1 MFIRCGVTG
10 GLISVVARLKRV
22 PALTLAH
29 DSEGPS
35 LTRVSA
41 LFDASHGQD
50 HWSQTGF
57 PSRELHTNFSGMATF
72 LARRGVRASINQQ
85 EICREVLAAAHLLV
99 LPPATGA
106 YDAARERWRPQRGSL
121 LRPDEVAEILGFLRD
136 GGRLL
141 AFGYRFGDSFT
152 RTNLNHLFGPL
163 GCLLNDDAVIDLR
176 SLRSVHPLQS
186 QFSTPTDC
194 LPLTWSRHGVS
205 AVQWRTMATFT
216 LLPGATTWPLVF
228 SPGGRILSFNRVH
241 RKISFQSLP
250 IAVCGR
256 LGSGR
261 FALFGGPHAFERG
274 PFGLLRRAE
283 NVRFLE
289 NVLDW
294 LLQHEGGRGDEPVR
308 DTTMGA
314 STHPSGDSWSALS
327 QIDEKGPGAES
338 VEFVER
344 LLAKT
349 GLLKALS
356 RARWAT

>member
-1 MFIRCGVTG
+1 M
-10 GLISVVARLKRV
+10 VARFKRV

-29 DSEGPS
+29 DSEGPG
-35 LTRVSA
+35 LTQVA
-41 LFDASHGQD
+41 AVFDAGHGQD
-50 HWSQTGF
+50 RWSQTGF
-57 PSRELHTNFSGMATF
+57 PSREVHTNFSGMATL

-85 EICREVLAAAHLLV
+85 EICREVLAGAQLLV
-99 LPPATGA
+99 LPPATGTF
-106 YDAARERWRPQRGSL
+106 DAARERWKAQRGSL
-121 LRPDEVAEILGFLRD
+121 LRPEEVARILEFLRY

-186 QFSTPTDC
+186 QFSTPSDC

-205 AVQWRTMATFT
+205 VVQWRTMATFT
-216 LLPGATTWPLVF
+216 LLPGATTWPLAF
-228 SPGGRILSFNRVH
+228 SPGGRFLSFNRVY

-256 LGSGR
+256 FGSGR
-261 FALFGGPHAFERG
+261 FALFGGPHAVERG
-274 PFGLLRRAE
+274 PFGLLRHAG
-283 NVRFLE
+283 NTRFLE
-289 NVLDW
+289 NVFDW
-294 LLQHEGGRGDEPVR
+294 LLPREGEARDEPVR
-308 DTTMGA
+308 DAPMGA
-314 STHPSGDSWSALS
+314 STHPSGGSWSAFS